1 MLNKFIELSTPRTPF
16 CPFVSPEVLPI
27 GAVAG
32 IPSFCCKLSFST
44 KGGTVLGGNSF
55 IFSSIEPLSLGP
67 IGLLQPVE
75 LCLDRSLYPPPSAS
89 SQPEEAKSL
98 AGVGPWPVTLW
109 LRI

>member
-1 MLNKFIELSTPRTPF
+1 MLNKFIEISAPRIPF
-16 CPFVSPEVLPI
+16 CPLVSLEVLPI
-27 GAVAG
+27 GVVAG

-55 IFSSIEPLSLGP
+55 IFSSIESQSHGPL
-67 IGLLQPVE
+67 GLLQPVE

-98 AGVGPWPVTLW
+98 AWAGPWPVTLW